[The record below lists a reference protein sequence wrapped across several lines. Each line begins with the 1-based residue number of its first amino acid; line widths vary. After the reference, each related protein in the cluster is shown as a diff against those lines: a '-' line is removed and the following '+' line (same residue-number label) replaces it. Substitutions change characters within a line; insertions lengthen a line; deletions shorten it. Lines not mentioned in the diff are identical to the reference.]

1 MPRHSERIH
10 TARRARRSPCPV
22 SCTLDVIGDRWTLLV
37 IRDLMQGKKR
47 FGEFLDS
54 PEKIPT
60 NTLANRLKWLMSLG
74 VIASRRYNDRPVRLE
89 YALTPKGEDLRP
101 VLRAM
106 VDWGVRHAGGRI
118 PSSTPPRNAR
128 EAQNPVR
135 RHRS

>member
-1 MPRHSERIH
+1 
-10 TARRARRSPCPV
+10 
-22 SCTLDVIGDRWTLLV
+22 VIGDRWTLLV
-37 IRDLMQGKKR
+37 VRDLMQGKKR
-47 FGEFLDS
+47 FGEFLVS

-60 NTLANRLKWLMSLG
+60 NILANRLKWLMRLG

-118 PSSTPPRNAR
+118 PSSTLPRNAR
-128 EAQNPVR
+128 DVQNPVT